1 MKSDTDI
8 DNKGDNTLSLNLFY
22 SNIENLDRACSTVI
36 ENSTAI
42 FLPHKRLDKS
52 SVQKKFYE
60 QNQILEIKSDLFSKI
75 EIRGRLL
82 CQTHKD
88 ILEVLLTSPKIYN
101 EERKT
106 FSVKITAYSILK
118 RLGKATTNKKWISQ
132 KLAEIAECRIK
143 IEFKN
148 NSKES
153 YSFNFGFIETIIQRD
168 AKEYLIRFLPT
179 YSHFMA
185 KNEMI
190 DYSNYVENILQ
201 IKNPFISSIVRYM
214 LTHKGN
220 NSQISIDN
228 LIKKLNFKNLISKE
242 QLKDNIT
249 ELKREKSQQMLE
261 EKFGIILTNKKQT
274 ITYNSTN
281 FKQIIQPKLNI

>member
-1 MKSDTDI
+1 LKSDI
-8 DNKGDNTLSLNLFY
+8 ENESNNILSLDLFY
-22 SNIENLDRACSTVI
+22 ANVENLDRACSTVI

-60 QNQILEIKSDLFSKI
+60 QNQILEIKSDLFNKV

-88 ILEVLLTSPKIYN
+88 ILEILLTSPKTYN
-101 EERKT
+101 EEKKT
-106 FSVKITAYSILK
+106 FSVKVTAYHVLK
-118 RLGKATTNKKWISQ
+118 RLGKYTSNKKWLSQ
-132 KLAEIAECRIK
+132 KLSEIAECRIE
-143 IEFKN
+143 IEFQDN
-148 NSKES
+148 NKKSRR
-153 YSFNFGFIETIIQRD
+153 FNFGFIETIS
-168 AKEYLIRFLPT
+168 KEDEKEFTIRFLST
-179 YSHFMA
+179 YSYFMA

-190 DYSNYVENILQ
+190 DYSNHVENILQ

-220 NSQISIDN
+220 NSQISIEK
-228 LIKKLNFKNLISKE
+228 LIVKLSFKDLISNE

-249 ELKREKSQQMLE
+249 ELKRKKTQEMLK
-261 EKFGIILTNKKQT
+261 EKFGIVLTNQEKT
-274 ITYNSTN
+274 VTYNSIN
-281 FKQIIQPKLNI
+281 FKQIIQPKLDI

>member
-1 MKSDTDI
+1 MNSNIEKRPDNILSI
-8 DNKGDNTLSLNLFY
+8 DLFY
-22 SNIENLDRACSTVI
+22 ANVENLDRACSTVI

-88 ILEVLLTSPKIYN
+88 ILEVLLTSPKTYN

-106 FSVKITAYSILK
+106 FSVKVTAYYVLK
-118 RLGKATTNKKWISQ
+118 RLGKYASNKKWLSQ
-132 KLAEIAECRIK
+132 KLSEIAECRIE
-143 IEFKN
+143 IEFQD
-148 NSKES
+148 NSQKLHR
-153 YSFNFGFIETIIQRD
+153 FNFGFIETISKD
-168 AKEYLIRFLPT
+168 DEKEFTIRFLST
-179 YSHFMA
+179 YSYFMA

-190 DYSNYVENILQ
+190 DYSNHVENILQ

-220 NSQISIDN
+220 NSQISIEK
-228 LIKKLNFKNLISKE
+228 LIEKLSFKNLISNE
-242 QLKDNIT
+242 QLTDNIT
-249 ELKREKSQQMLE
+249 ELKRTKTQEMLK
-261 EKFGIILTNKKQT
+261 EKFGIVLTNQEKT
-274 ITYNSTN
+274 VTYNSIN
-281 FKQIIQPKLNI
+281 FKEIIQPKLDI

>member
-1 MKSDTDI
+1 LKSDI
-8 DNKGDNTLSLNLFY
+8 ENESNNILSLDLFY
-22 SNIENLDRACSTVI
+22 ANVENLDRACSTVI

-60 QNQILEIKSDLFSKI
+60 QNQILEIKSDLFNKV

-88 ILEVLLTSPKIYN
+88 ILEILLTSPKTYN
-101 EERKT
+101 EEKKT
-106 FSVKITAYSILK
+106 FSVKVTAYHVLK
-118 RLGKATTNKKWISQ
+118 RLGKYTSNKKWLSQ
-132 KLAEIAECRIK
+132 KLSEIAECRIE
-143 IEFKN
+143 IEFQDNTKK
-148 NSKES
+148 SRR
-153 YSFNFGFIETIIQRD
+153 FNFGFIETIS
-168 AKEYLIRFLPT
+168 KEDEKEFTIRFLST
-179 YSHFMA
+179 YSYFMA

-190 DYSNYVENILQ
+190 DYSNHVENILQ

-220 NSQISIDN
+220 NSQISIEK
-228 LIKKLNFKNLISKE
+228 LIVKLSFKDLISNE

-249 ELKREKSQQMLE
+249 ELKRKKTQEMLK
-261 EKFGIILTNKKQT
+261 EKFGIVLTNQEKT
-274 ITYNSTN
+274 VTYNSIN
-281 FKQIIQPKLNI
+281 FKQIIQPKLDI

>member
-1 MKSDTDI
+1 LKSDI
-8 DNKGDNTLSLNLFY
+8 ENESNNILSLDLFY
-22 SNIENLDRACSTVI
+22 ANVENLDRACSTVI

-60 QNQILEIKSDLFSKI
+60 QNQILEIKSDLFNKV

-88 ILEVLLTSPKIYN
+88 ILEILLTSPKTYN
-101 EERKT
+101 EEKKT
-106 FSVKITAYSILK
+106 FSVKVTAYHVLK
-118 RLGKATTNKKWISQ
+118 RLGKYTSNKKWLSQ
-132 KLAEIAECRIK
+132 KLSEIAECRIE
-143 IEFKN
+143 IEFQDNTKK
-148 NSKES
+148 SRR
-153 YSFNFGFIETIIQRD
+153 FNFGFIETIS
-168 AKEYLIRFLPT
+168 KEDEKEFTIRFLST
-179 YSHFMA
+179 YSYFMA

-190 DYSNYVENILQ
+190 DYSNHVENILQ

-249 ELKREKSQQMLE
+249 ELKREKTQQMLE

-274 ITYNSTN
+274 ITYNSTS
-281 FKQIIQPKLNI
+281 FKQIIQPKLDI

>member
-1 MKSDTDI
+1 MKSDI
-8 DNKGDNTLSLNLFY
+8 ENESNNILSLDLFY
-22 SNIENLDRACSTVI
+22 ANVENLDRACSTVI

-60 QNQILEIKSDLFSKI
+60 QNQILEIKSDLFNKV

-88 ILEVLLTSPKIYN
+88 ILEILLTSPKTYN
-101 EERKT
+101 EEKKT
-106 FSVKITAYSILK
+106 FSVKVTAYHVLK
-118 RLGKATTNKKWISQ
+118 RLGKYTSNKKWLSQ
-132 KLAEIAECRIK
+132 KLSEIAECRIE
-143 IEFKN
+143 IEFQDN
-148 NSKES
+148 NKKSRR
-153 YSFNFGFIETIIQRD
+153 FNFGFIETIS
-168 AKEYLIRFLPT
+168 KEDEKEFTIRFLST
-179 YSHFMA
+179 YSYFMA

-190 DYSNYVENILQ
+190 DYSNHVENILQ

-220 NSQISIDN
+220 NSQISIEK
-228 LIKKLNFKNLISKE
+228 LIVKLSFKDLISNE

-249 ELKREKSQQMLE
+249 ELKRKKTQEMLK
-261 EKFGIILTNKKQT
+261 EKFGIVLTNQEKT
-274 ITYNSTN
+274 VTYNSIN
-281 FKQIIQPKLNI
+281 FKQIIQPKLDI

>member
-1 MKSDTDI
+1 MKSDI
-8 DNKGDNTLSLNLFY
+8 ENESNNILSLDLFY
-22 SNIENLDRACSTVI
+22 ANVENLDRACSTVI

-60 QNQILEIKSDLFSKI
+60 QNQILEIKSDLFNKV

-88 ILEVLLTSPKIYN
+88 ILEILLTSPKTYN
-101 EERKT
+101 EEKKT
-106 FSVKITAYSILK
+106 FSVKVTAYHVLK
-118 RLGKATTNKKWISQ
+118 RLGKYTSNKKWLSQ
-132 KLAEIAECRIK
+132 KLSEIAECRIE
-143 IEFKN
+143 IEFQDNTKK
-148 NSKES
+148 SRR
-153 YSFNFGFIETIIQRD
+153 FNFGFIETIS
-168 AKEYLIRFLPT
+168 KEDEKEFTIRFLST
-179 YSHFMA
+179 YSYFMA

-190 DYSNYVENILQ
+190 DYSNHVENILQ

-220 NSQISIDN
+220 NSQISIEK
-228 LIKKLNFKNLISKE
+228 LIVKLSFKDLISNE

-249 ELKREKSQQMLE
+249 ELKRKKTQEMLK
-261 EKFGIILTNKKQT
+261 EKFGIVLTNQEKT
-274 ITYNSTN
+274 VTYNSIN
-281 FKQIIQPKLNI
+281 FKQIIQPKLDI